1 MKPKKAIAAL
11 SALAHESRLEIF
23 RLLVRQK
30 EAGMAAGVLAET
42 LHIPA
47 ATLSFHLSQLSGAG
61 LVKSTK
67 EGRMVIYTASN
78 KRLKKLVKFLTE
90 ETPAKTAIPTVTA
103 AVLPVLLEEPHD
115 EEVHEIDIL

>member
-11 SALAHESRLEIF
+11 AALAHESRLEIF

-30 EAGMAAGVLAET
+30 EAGMAAGALAEA
-42 LHIPA
+42 LRIPA

-78 KRLKKLVKFLTE
+78 KQSE
-90 ETPAKTAIPTVTA
+90 ETYKIFDGRSA
-103 AVLPVLLEEPHD
+103 H
-115 EEVHEIDIL
+115 